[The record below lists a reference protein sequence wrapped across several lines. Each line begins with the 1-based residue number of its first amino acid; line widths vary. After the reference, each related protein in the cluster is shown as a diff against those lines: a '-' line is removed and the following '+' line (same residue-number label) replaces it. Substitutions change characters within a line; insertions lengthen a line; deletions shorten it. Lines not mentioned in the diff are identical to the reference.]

1 MKPLTCAR
9 QVALAVL
16 LSGICASCS
25 WLPAR
30 NSKQDVVVRSM
41 IALIAN
47 PDLYH
52 GRRVRTE
59 GIATIGFEEDAI
71 FLSAEDARDGVL
83 LNSIGLSLHDA
94 PLTEAEKAAL
104 NNRRILVEG
113 TFSRYEN
120 DHLRGQISNLT
131 IVSRVDL
138 DEREKDRP
146 R

>member
-1 MKPLTCAR
+1 
-9 QVALAVL
+9 
-16 LSGICASCS
+16 
-25 WLPAR
+25 
-30 NSKQDVVVRSM
+30 M

-83 LNSIGLSLHDA
+83 LNSIALSLHDA
-94 PLTEAEKAAL
+94 PLKDAEKAAL
-104 NNRRILVEG
+104 NNKRVLVEG

-120 DHLRGQISNLT
+120 DHLRGQISNLS
-131 IVSRVDL
+131 IISRVDL